1 MNTTRTGVC
10 HIPIELFSDDYG
22 IELTGEIV
30 ARYTYY
36 PFSPGDRDIGN
47 GPNISPDEPAHVDVE
62 SAILKVKDKIVA
74 GVNLDMLDARSIEEA
89 CWEHATSH

>member
-1 MNTTRTGVC
+1 MMTKTSVC
-10 HIPIELFSDDYG
+10 HIPIELEGSHG
-22 IELTGEIV
+22 ILLEAEII

-36 PFSPGDRDIGN
+36 PFSAGERDIGN

-74 GVNLDMLDARSIEEA
+74 GVSLEMLDADSIQEA
-89 CWEHATSH
+89 CWEHATAN